1 MPTYRHPSGKRFL
14 FIHIPRTGGR
24 FIETNLELNNWEL
37 EPIDYRG
44 ISHGNWALIDD
55 CEVAHFHKPL
65 HEKYCDIKNIP
76 HIVVVRDPIERF
88 ISASLYLRRGF
99 EDDAQ
104 SLMEDNFDETLETFR
119 KMVPESENW
128 FRSQVDF
135 LTDESHIWKFEDGL
149 GKLFGKFMS
158 EILGLPFKVDAFAEY
173 TVNKD
178 EWFYKLDKTDK
189 LIDNVR
195 QHYRRDYEHLY
206 PELDSSLQEGEKTKT

>member
-135 LTDESHIWKFEDGL
+135 LTDESHIWKFEDG
-149 GKLFGKFMS
+149 
-158 EILGLPFKVDAFAEY
+158 FKEDFASWLSGIVGVDLVMNDVEY
-173 TVNKD
+173 PISKD
-178 EWFYKLDKTDK
+178 EKDKDSRLKPSPSLIHILKQVYKKDLDRFY
-189 LIDNVR
+189 
-195 QHYRRDYEHLY
+195 Q
-206 PELDSSLQEGEKTKT
+206 DS